1 MIILIDEEKQL
12 YKIRQPFIIKPF
24 SKLEIQQT
32 FSKLIKGHLPRKKYT
47 RNDILND
54 NMLKAFPM
62 RPKAK

>member
-12 YKIRQPFIIKPF
+12 YKIQQPLIIKPF
-24 SKLEIQQT
+24 SKLEIQQL

-47 RNDILND
+47 RNDILID
-54 NMLKAFPM
+54 DMLKAFPM